1 LVENLIYIDVIYYL
15 MPTDPRIVYTY
26 LLKQTN
32 EHIERK
38 ILTYK
43 RLKVDPYKQKDI
55 LLIELYKDRKRYINI
70 LKNL

>member
-1 LVENLIYIDVIYYL
+1 
-15 MPTDPRIVYTY
+15 MPADPKIVYTN

>member
-1 LVENLIYIDVIYYL
+1 
-15 MPTDPRIVYTY
+15 MPTDPKIVYTN

-38 ILTYK
+38 IITYK
-43 RLKVDPYKQKDI
+43 RLKIDPYKQKDI